1 MAQDSEKRFHSI
13 MDKLFQ
19 PPKSTPSSSSNG
31 SGVEELRRGR
41 KRSNP
46 ESALAL
52 VEPRVVDRCRHHSSA
67 SAGLSEAPLCRP
79 WDRGD
84 LMRRLA
90 TFKSMTWFAKP
101 KVVSAVN
108 CARRGWI
115 NVDIDII
122 ACESCGARL
131 LLSTPSSWTKQQV
144 EKAAL
149 VFSLKLENGHKLLC
163 PWIDNICDETLAQF
177 PPMPPPVLVEKC
189 RERSSALIQLL
200 VLPVISPSAI
210 EYMRSTQLEEFL
222 KCFSI
227 LECGNEVAKG
237 SETDSLGYQCQDH
250 SASLYHQAEKLISLC
265 GWEPRSLPYVVDCVG
280 EVNQFVNDVNGQ
292 NPSINVHSAGGK
304 EILEV
309 TEDYGAHKS
318 VVLDCRLCGASVG
331 LWAFSTVAR
340 PVEFFRVVGYTE
352 VNGENHSGSHVS
364 GNENHVGYRE
374 VAMNTASNDEP
385 LHKESSSHLNLTIAG
400 GPPPTKQ
407 NFKATISFPVIG
419 RSLRAKFSYD
429 SDFRDY
435 TFDYPKEIQST
446 SRNKNLPEDGKDHT
460 ESNLTGQVV
469 QAEDA
474 GLLNRGQYDH
484 ISDSSINEETPV
496 KENNYRVPVEGTSV
510 TGQDNFPGAGT
521 SCAVVQSYA
530 ETTQKEILDQSQSD
544 MLPENAAN
552 VDPAV
557 GKFGHSKATDSSIT
571 SPDASLSIGNGEHS
585 KNERSLMIPSGGA
598 VVAGSTGTDPKQL
611 QEVNAMKFDP
621 IRQHRHFCP
630 WIVSTGGGLPG
641 WQQTLSALHRQREG
655 SYSSPADSSP
665 SSSLIKVD
673 DPVTS
678 VRKLFTSPVTK
689 RMKSTHGSS

>member
-31 SGVEELRRGR
+31 SGVEELRRGT

-52 VEPRVVDRCRHHSSA
+52 VEPRVVDRYHHHSLHSA

-84 LMRRLA
+84 LMRRVA

-115 NVDIDII
+115 NVDTDTI
-122 ACESCGARL
+122 ACESCGARIL
-131 LLSTPSSWTKQQV
+131 FSTPSSWTQQQV

-149 VFSLKLENGHKLLC
+149 VFSLKLDNGHKLLC

-177 PPMPPPVLVEKC
+177 PPMPPPVLVEKF

-200 VLPVISPSAI
+200 ALPVISPSAI

-222 KCFSI
+222 KWFPI
-227 LECGNEVAKG
+227 LECGNEAAKG
-237 SETDSLGYQCQDH
+237 SETDSLRNQCQDN
-250 SASLYHQAEKLISLC
+250 SVNLYYQAEKLISLC
-265 GWEPRSLPYVVDCVG
+265 GWEPRSLPYVVDCEDG
-280 EVNQFVNDVNGQ
+280 VNQFVDDVNGQ
-292 NPSINVHSAGGK
+292 NPSVNVHSAGSK
-304 EILEV
+304 EIVEV

-331 LWAFSTVAR
+331 LWAFATVAR
-340 PVEFFRVVGYTE
+340 PVEFFRVVGDTE
-352 VNGENHSGSHVS
+352 VNGENHCGSHVS
-364 GNENHVGYRE
+364 GNENHVGNRE
-374 VAMNTASNDEP
+374 VAMNTVSNSEP
-385 LHKESSSHLNLTIAG
+385 SHTESSSHLNLTIAG

-407 NFKATISFPVIG
+407 NFKATISFPVVG
-419 RSLRAKFSYD
+419 RALRAKFSYD

-435 TFDYPKEIQST
+435 TFDHPKEIQST
-446 SRNKNLPEDGKDHT
+446 SRNNNLPEEGKDHT
-460 ESNLTGQVV
+460 ENNLTGQVV
-469 QAEDA
+469 LAEDA
-474 GLLNRGQYDH
+474 GSLNRGQYDH
-484 ISDSSINEETPV
+484 GSDSSINEETLG
-496 KENNYRVPVEGTSV
+496 KENNDHVPLEGPSV
-510 TGQDNFPGAGT
+510 TGQDTFPGAGT
-521 SCAVVQSYA
+521 GCAIVQSST
-530 ETTQKEILDQSQSD
+530 ETTQNEKLGQSQSD
-544 MLPENAAN
+544 MLAE
-552 VDPAV
+552 
-557 GKFGHSKATDSSIT
+557 
-571 SPDASLSIGNGEHS
+571 NGEQS
-585 KNERSLMIPSGGA
+585 KNEGSLVIPSGSA
-598 VVAGSTGTDPKQL
+598 VMAGSAGMDPKQL

-630 WIVSTGGGLPG
+630 WIVSTGGALPG
-641 WQQTLSALHRQREG
+641 WQQTLSALHRQRDG

-673 DPVTS
+673 DPIAS
-678 VRKLFTSPVTK
+678 VRKLFTSPVAK